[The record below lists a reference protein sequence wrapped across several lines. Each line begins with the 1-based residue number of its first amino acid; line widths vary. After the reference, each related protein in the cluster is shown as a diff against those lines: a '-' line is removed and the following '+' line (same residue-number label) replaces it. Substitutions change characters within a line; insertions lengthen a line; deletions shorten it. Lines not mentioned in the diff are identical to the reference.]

1 MKRVIASILVSSAAL
16 AACATDSGPVCRAPL
31 AHEMAAFAAVISH
44 NETALS
50 QAVAPGSLRDA
61 FTSREA
67 SLRSYLWGSGG
78 DTRGSVVGLLSR
90 PPLCVLDDP
99 AYPANDSTRRILV
112 YSQTAFDQA
121 SATYSATTA
130 LPYGVIMSDYM
141 TCRFD
146 NTATGW
152 KLADMCGY
160 GGRTRAAEY

>member
-16 AACATDSGPVCRAPL
+16 AACATDTGPVCRAPQ

-44 NETALS
+44 NETALA
-50 QAVAPGSLRDA
+50 QAMAPGAVRDA

-67 SLRSYLWGSGG
+67 SLRSYLWGSSG

-99 AYPANDSTRRILV
+99 AYTANNSTSHILV
-112 YSQTAFDQA
+112 YSQTAFDRTA
-121 SATYSATTA
+121 ATYSETTA

-141 TCRFD
+141 ACRFD
-146 NTATGW
+146 NTSTGW

-160 GGRTRAAEY
+160 GGRTRSAEY